1 MSQRKQATAELRQSA
16 QAIAQATAEPEPC
29 RHWSLPSGTPVLRR
43 GLCALAQP
51 VLTQVQYTPRFLFH
65 DATVL
70 LVAAGRLDLND
81 DLHPLAVDVASDVP
95 RSLLLVE
102 PGTSVDLLKTP
113 DGLEKRFRSV
123 FLTLSTNL
131 LEMFQRDRSAPS
143 SESSSLAPYRLVPL
157 DDDLE
162 STFRRVL
169 ESVDAKRVSDERLQ
183 CRLMDFLFALAE
195 RGYAFK
201 GSRQSGI
208 AGRLRTLIGEA
219 PDQNWTAHEASRA
232 LAMSEAT
239 LRRRLAGESVRFEEL
254 LIDTRMHH
262 ALMLLQT
269 TSWTIPHI
277 AQACGYQSRAR
288 FSDRFRAR
296 FGYLPSAVR

>member
-1 MSQRKQATAELRQSA
+1 MAQTTAQS
-16 QAIAQATAEPEPC
+16 EPG

-70 LVAAGRLDLND
+70 LVATGQLDLND
-81 DLHPLAVDVASDVP
+81 DAHPLAIDTP
-95 RSLLLVE
+95 TSLLLVE
-102 PGTSVDLLKTP
+102 PGTCVDLLKTP
-113 DGLEKRFRSV
+113 DGPEKRFCSI
-123 FLTLSTNL
+123 FLTLSADL
-131 LEMFQRDRSAPS
+131 LDVFQRDRSAQTL
-143 SESSSLAPYRLVPL
+143 ERASLMPYRLASL
-157 DDDLE
+157 DADLE
-162 STFRRVL
+162 STFHRVL

-195 RGYAFK
+195 RGHVFK
-201 GSRQSGI
+201 GIKQNGT

-219 PDQNWTAHEASRA
+219 PDQNWTAHEAGRA

>member
-1 MSQRKQATAELRQSA
+1 MGQAES
-16 QAIAQATAEPEPC
+16 C
-29 RHWSLPSGTPVLRR
+29 GHWTLPSGTPVLRR

-51 VLTQVQYTPRFLFH
+51 VLTQVQHTPRFLFH

-81 DLHPLAVDVASDVP
+81 QIQSLTIDTQK
-95 RSLLLVE
+95 SLLLIE
-102 PGTSVDLLKTP
+102 PGTCVDLLKMP
-113 DGLEKRFRSV
+113 EGPEMRFRSI
-123 FLTLSTNL
+123 FLTLSTGL
-131 LEMFQRDRSAPS
+131 LEAFQRDRAAPTPANGS
-143 SESSSLAPYRLVPL
+143 QAPYQLTAL
-157 DDDLE
+157 DEDLE

-169 ESVDAKRVSDERLQ
+169 DSVDAKRVSDERLQ

-195 RGYAFK
+195 RGHVFK
-201 GSRQSGI
+201 GVKQIGT

-219 PDQNWTAHEASRA
+219 PGQSWTAYEAGRA

-269 TSWTIPHI
+269 TSWSIPYI

>member
-1 MSQRKQATAELRQSA
+1 MRQQKLATVEPRQTITTPA
-16 QAIAQATAEPEPC
+16 QAEA
-29 RHWSLPSGTPVLRR
+29 RLHWPLPSGTPVLRR

-51 VLTQVQYTPRFLFH
+51 VLTRVQRTPRFLFH

-70 LVAAGRLDLND
+70 LVAAGRLDLD
-81 DLHPLAVDVASDVP
+81 DGIHPLRIDAQASV
-95 RSLLLVE
+95 LLVD
-102 PGTSVDLLKTP
+102 PGTCADLVKTP
-113 DGLEKRFRSV
+113 DSRQKRFRSI
-123 FLTLSTNL
+123 FLTLSAAL
-131 LEMFQRDRSAPS
+131 LEAFQRNHSTRPPDNASP
-143 SESSSLAPYRLVPL
+143 APYRLAPL

-162 STFRRVL
+162 STFHRVL
-169 ESVDAKRVSDERLQ
+169 ESVDTKRVSDERLQ
-183 CRLMDFLFALAE
+183 CRLMDFLLALAE
-195 RGYAFK
+195 RGHAFK
-201 GSRQSGI
+201 DAKQSGI

-219 PDQNWTAHEASRA
+219 PDQNWTAHEAGRA

-239 LRRRLAGESVRFEEL
+239 LRRRLAGERVGFEDI

-269 TSWTIPHI
+269 TSWSIPHI

-296 FGYLPSAVR
+296 FGCLPSAVR

>member
-1 MSQRKQATAELRQSA
+1 
-16 QAIAQATAEPEPC
+16 
-29 RHWSLPSGTPVLRR
+29 VLRR

-81 DLHPLAVDVASDVP
+81 YLPPLAVDVVSDAP
-95 RSLLLVE
+95 GSLLLVE

-113 DGLEKRFRSV
+113 DEQEKRFRSI
-123 FLTLSTNL
+123 FLTLSTSL
-131 LEMFQRDRSAPS
+131 LEMFQRYGSAPS
-143 SESSSLAPYRLVPL
+143 SESSSLAPYRLAPL
-157 DDDLE
+157 DEDLE
-162 STFRRVL
+162 STLHRAL
-169 ESVDAKRVSDERLQ
+169 EGVDAKRVSDERLQ

-195 RGYAFK
+195 RGHAFK
-201 GSRQSGI
+201 GSRQSGT

-219 PDQNWTAHEASRA
+219 PDQNWTAQEAGRA
-232 LAMSEAT
+232 LAMSEAI
-239 LRRRLAGESVRFEEL
+239 LRRRLAGEGVRFEEL

-288 FSDRFRAR
+288 FSDRFRTR

>member
-1 MSQRKQATAELRQSA
+1 M
-16 QAIAQATAEPEPC
+16 
-29 RHWSLPSGTPVLRR
+29 LRR

-81 DLHPLAVDVASDVP
+81 DLHPLAVDVVSDAP
-95 RSLLLVE
+95 GSLLLVE

-113 DGLEKRFRSV
+113 DEQEKRFRSI
-123 FLTLSTNL
+123 FLTLSTSL
-131 LEMFQRDRSAPS
+131 LEMFQRYGSAPA
-143 SESSSLAPYRLVPL
+143 SESSSLAPYRLAPL
-157 DDDLE
+157 DEDLE
-162 STFRRVL
+162 STLHRAL
-169 ESVDAKRVSDERLQ
+169 EGVDAKRVNDERLQ

-195 RGYAFK
+195 RGHAFK
-201 GSRQSGI
+201 GSRQSGT

-219 PDQNWTAHEASRA
+219 PDQNWTAQEAGRA

-239 LRRRLAGESVRFEEL
+239 LRRRLAGEGVRFEEL

-288 FSDRFRAR
+288 FSDRFRTR

>member
-1 MSQRKQATAELRQSA
+1 M
-16 QAIAQATAEPEPC
+16 
-29 RHWSLPSGTPVLRR
+29 LRR

-81 DLHPLAVDVASDVP
+81 DLHPLAVDVVSDAP
-95 RSLLLVE
+95 GSLLLVE

-113 DGLEKRFRSV
+113 DEQEKRFRSI
-123 FLTLSTNL
+123 FLTLSTSL
-131 LEMFQRDRSAPS
+131 LEMFQRYGSAPS
-143 SESSSLAPYRLVPL
+143 SESSSLAPYRLAQL
-157 DDDLE
+157 DEDLE
-162 STFRRVL
+162 STLHRAL
-169 ESVDAKRVSDERLQ
+169 EGVDAKRVSDERLQ

-195 RGYAFK
+195 RGHAFK
-201 GSRQSGI
+201 GSRQSRT

-219 PDQNWTAHEASRA
+219 PDQNWTAQEAGRA

-239 LRRRLAGESVRFEEL
+239 LRRRLAGEGVRFEEL

-288 FSDRFRAR
+288 FSDRFRTR

>member
-1 MSQRKQATAELRQSA
+1 MSQRKQLTAESRQSA
-16 QAIAQATAEPEPC
+16 QIVAQATAQSEPC
-29 RHWSLPSGTPVLRR
+29 CRWSLPSGTPVLRR

-81 DLHPLAVDVASDVP
+81 NLHPLAVDVVSDAP
-95 RSLLLVE
+95 GSLLLVE

-113 DGLEKRFRSV
+113 DEQEKRFRSI
-123 FLTLSTNL
+123 FLTLSTSL
-131 LEMFQRDRSAPS
+131 LEMFQRYGSAPP
-143 SESSSLAPYRLVPL
+143 SESSSLAPYRLAPL
-157 DDDLE
+157 DEDLE
-162 STFRRVL
+162 STLHRAL
-169 ESVDAKRVSDERLQ
+169 EGVDAKRVSDERLQ

-195 RGYAFK
+195 RGHAFK
-201 GSRQSGI
+201 GSRQSRT

-219 PDQNWTAHEASRA
+219 PDQNWTAQEAGRA

-239 LRRRLAGESVRFEEL
+239 LRRRLAGEGVRFEEL

-288 FSDRFRAR
+288 FSDRFRTR